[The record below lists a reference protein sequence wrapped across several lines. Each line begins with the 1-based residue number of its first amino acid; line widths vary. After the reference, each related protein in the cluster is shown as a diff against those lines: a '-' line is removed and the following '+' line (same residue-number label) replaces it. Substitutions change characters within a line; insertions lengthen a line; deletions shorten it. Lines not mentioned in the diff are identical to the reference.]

1 MARMS
6 KEEAAEAFDDF
17 AQKAVGIVAPKI
29 STAKRWLKRILAV
42 FLILLSVPFFLSN
55 AKVFG
60 LVILTFGLYFA
71 AGGFL
76 DYRLEKIAGGMLF
89 VVAGIAFAFIG
100 YTSYQRGMESKNW
113 PVANGSVIQSKIE
126 KRTETTGTG
135 TSKRKV
141 VKSYAVVK
149 YTYAVGNRDYQS
161 SRITFGQSKDAYKTV
176 SRYPK
181 GKNIQVYYDPENP
194 AQAVLEP
201 GGDKT
206 MSIVFIGLGA
216 ILLVMGLITAS
227 KFWKMSKALSHA

>member
-100 YTSYQRGMESKNW
+100 YTSYQSGMESKNW